1 MIDPK
6 EWAELREDIGYIK
19 AKIEDIAD
27 IKHDVDN
34 LQRNQ
39 WMIGG
44 VAGFLGTVAGFF
56 GHN

>member
-19 AKIEDIAD
+19 AKVEDIAALKD
-27 IKHDVDN
+27 DVDD

-39 WMIGG
+39 WMMGG
-44 VAGFLGTVAGFF
+44 LATVLGTLAGIF
-56 GHN
+56 GH